1 MEVSFLNPT
10 SLSFI
15 DDMFYRLP
23 FADLGALEKLQERLH
38 ITADVVARFREMVN
52 ADLTQPRAM
61 DDLYDGWV
69 EYVETEMKGKGGANP
84 YRRSESIINERN
96 KTPTQSDIEAIVC
109 FHWYTSSVKCI

>member
-15 DDMFYRLP
+15 DDMCYRLP
-23 FADLGALEKLQERLH
+23 FPDLGALEKLQERLH

-61 DDLYDGWV
+61 DDLHEGWV
-69 EYVETEMKGKGGANP
+69 NYVETEMKGKGGANP
-84 YRRSESIINERN
+84 YKRSESSRMDRN
-96 KTPTQSDIEAIVC
+96 RTPTQSEDEVC
-109 FHWYTSSVKCI
+109 FHWYTSTVKCR

>member
-23 FADLGALEKLQERLH
+23 FADLGALEKLQERLQ

-61 DDLYDGWV
+61 DDLYEGWV
-69 EYVETEMKGKGGANP
+69 EYVETEMKGKGGHTGK
-84 YRRSESIINERN
+84 SLQEER
-96 KTPTQSDIEAIVC
+96 E
-109 FHWYTSSVKCI
+109 

>member
-61 DDLYDGWV
+61 DDLHEGWV
-69 EYVETEMKGKGGANP
+69 NYVETEMKGKGGANP
-84 YRRSESIINERN
+84 AKRSESSLLDWNR
-96 KTPTQSDIEAIVC
+96 TPTQSEDEVC
-109 FHWYTSSVKCI
+109 FHWYTSTVKCI